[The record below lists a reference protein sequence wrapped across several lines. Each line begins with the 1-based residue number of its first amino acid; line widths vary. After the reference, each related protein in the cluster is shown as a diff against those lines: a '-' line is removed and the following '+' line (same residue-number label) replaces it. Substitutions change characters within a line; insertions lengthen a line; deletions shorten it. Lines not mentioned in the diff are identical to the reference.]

1 MDKEVV
7 LNKLENLR
15 RCVARV
21 EAKRPSS
28 LTELVDD
35 IDRQDIIVLNL
46 ERSVQACVDIGVH
59 LLTDFSEITVPD
71 SMSGTFKTLASV
83 KIIDSELSK
92 HLSNAVGFR
101 NTAVHAYQDIDWNI
115 VYSIIH
121 KRLDDFRNYAS
132 CIVTHM
138 DRSN

>member
-59 LLTDFSEITVPD
+59 LLTDFSEITMPD

-83 KIIDSELSK
+83 KIIDSELSV
-92 HLSNAVGFR
+92 HLSKAVGFR
-101 NTAVHAYQDIDWNI
+101 NTAVHAYQDMDWAI

-121 KRLDDFRNYAS
+121 KRLDDFRDYARSVVNY
-132 CIVTHM
+132 M
-138 DRSN
+138 DRLD

>member
-28 LTELVDD
+28 LTELTDD

-46 ERSVQACVDIGVH
+46 ERSVQACVDIGMH
-59 LLTDFSEITVPD
+59 LLTDFSEITMPD

-83 KIIDSELSK
+83 KIIDAELSV
-92 HLSNAVGFR
+92 HLSKAVGFR
-101 NTAVHAYQDIDWNI
+101 NTAVHAYQDMDWAI

-121 KRLDDFRNYAS
+121 ERLDDFRDYARSVVNY
-132 CIVTHM
+132 M
-138 DRSN
+138 DRLD